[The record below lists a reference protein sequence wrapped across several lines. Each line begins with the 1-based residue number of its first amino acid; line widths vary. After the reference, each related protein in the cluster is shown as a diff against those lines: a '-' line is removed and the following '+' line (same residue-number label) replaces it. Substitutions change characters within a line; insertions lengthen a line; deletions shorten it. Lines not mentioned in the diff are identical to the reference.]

1 MTKTIRI
8 PKPVDPF
15 HRTIQRLLIGRRSK
29 AIETDVLKAAVII
42 SRHHEEVGN
51 KPDRTPAQ
59 SEMLSSIPPITAFMG
74 MGG

>member
-8 PKPVDPF
+8 PKPADPF
-15 HRTIQRLLIGRRSK
+15 H
-29 AIETDVLKAAVII
+29 
-42 SRHHEEVGN
+42 

>member
-15 HRTIQRLLIGRRSK
+15 HRDIQHLIYRRRSR
-29 AIETDVLKAAVII
+29 AIEREVVDAYEILRRFQEKA
-42 SRHHEEVGN
+42 GN
-51 KPDRTPAQ
+51 KPDSTPAQ

>member
-15 HRTIQRLLIGRRSK
+15 HRDIQHLIYRRRSR
-29 AIETDVLKAAVII
+29 AIEREVVDAYEILRRFQEK
-42 SRHHEEVGN
+42 VGN
-51 KPDRTPAQ
+51 NPDRTPAQ
-59 SEMLSSIPPITAFMG
+59 AEMIAGIPPITAFMS